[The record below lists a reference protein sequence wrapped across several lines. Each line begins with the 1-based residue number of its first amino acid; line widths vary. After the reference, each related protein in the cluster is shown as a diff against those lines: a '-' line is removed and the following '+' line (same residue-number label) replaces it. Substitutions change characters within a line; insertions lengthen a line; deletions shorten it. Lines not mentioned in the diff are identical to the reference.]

1 MVPQQDTDFVKITVP
16 VEELRKNGFES
27 LDEYNSF
34 RYSDY
39 CFRKFLDAAEK
50 EPYFH
55 NTIFVFVG
63 DHGVAG
69 DATNIYPD
77 AWTSHRLTDEHVP
90 LLFYAP
96 YLLNPQKRP
105 EVVSQIDV
113 LPTIAGMI
121 QQTYVNTTLGRDLL
135 DPNKKNNYAF
145 ITNTAGKIGMVTDE
159 FYLIKN
165 LNFPDEEL
173 VPIKYS
179 EQQYTRRQ
187 RDSAKQRLSVFTS
200 AFFETARYMIM
211 NNK

>member
-1 MVPQQDTDFVKITVP
+1 MVPQKDTDFVKLDVP
-16 VEELRKNGFES
+16 VDELRKNGFES

-39 CFRKFLDAAEK
+39 CFRKFIEAAEK

-55 NTIFVFVG
+55 NTLFVFIG

-69 DATNIYPD
+69 DATNIYPA

-96 YLLNPQKRP
+96 YLLNPQKRS

-121 QQTYVNTTLGRDLL
+121 QQPYVNTTLGRDLL

-159 FYLIKN
+159 FYFIKN

-179 EQQYTRRQ
+179 EQQYTSRQ
-187 RDSAKQRLSVFTS
+187 RDSAQRRLFEFTS

>member
-1 MVPQQDTDFVKITVP
+1 
-16 VEELRKNGFES
+16 
-27 LDEYNSF
+27 
-34 RYSDY
+34 
-39 CFRKFLDAAEK
+39 
-50 EPYFH
+50 
-55 NTIFVFVG
+55 
-63 DHGVAG
+63 
-69 DATNIYPD
+69 
-77 AWTSHRLTDEHVP
+77 
-90 LLFYAP
+90 
-96 YLLNPQKRP
+96 
-105 EVVSQIDV
+105 
-113 LPTIAGMI
+113 MI

-200 AFFETARYMIM
+200 AFFRNGAVYDNE
-211 NNK
+211 